1 MKKNLVPAIV
11 ALAFAPFFAISAFA
25 ETAPEAVPAVDD
37 SAAAKT
43 STPAGWTDDF
53 NAAKKRAADEGK
65 DLFVLF
71 TGSDWCGWCIRL
83 KDEVFSKA
91 GFIEKLSENFIPVF
105 IDVPNDQS
113 LLSELAKKQN
123 RPLAD
128 RYKIQ
133 GFPTVLLMDC
143 DGIAFAQTGYLA
155 GGAKKYLENVAKISA
170 EGKAS
175 AGYAAKKALADLPQG
190 PDRVKKLDEA
200 LASLPVEAQLEN
212 IDFIEEILAA
222 DPDGKLGYRAKYP
235 FFTVV
240 MPLADELNNA
250 LFEFSRE
257 AQKIIE
263 ESGEK
268 MTEQSARAAFKK
280 VFDKHP
286 DVFPKLKEKALSAQ
300 ALFPRESVGR
310 KQVDQILTV
319 VDRIIEHAT
328 SDNKK

>member
-1 MKKNLVPAIV
+1 MKKNLVPALI
-11 ALAFAPFFAISAFA
+11 ALAFAPFFTNSALA
-25 ETAPEAVPAVDD
+25 EEATPVAENPVAVPAK
-37 SAAAKT
+37 KT

-53 NAAKKRAADEGK
+53 ASAKKRAADEGK

-83 KDEVFSKA
+83 KDEVFAKP
-91 GFIEKLSENFIPVF
+91 GFIEKLSEKFVPVF
-105 IDVPNDQS
+105 IDIPNDQS
-113 LLSELAKKQN
+113 LLSDLAKKQN

-133 GFPTVLLMDC
+133 GFPTVLLMDT

-155 GGAKKYLENVAKISA
+155 GGEKKYLENVEKIAS

-200 LASLPVEAQLEN
+200 LAPLPVEAQLEN

-222 DPDGKLGYRAKYP
+222 DPDGSLGYRAKYP

-240 MPLADELNNA
+240 MPLGDELNQT
-250 LFEFSRE
+250 LREFSRE
-257 AQKIIE
+257 AQKLIE
-263 ESGEK
+263 AKGEK
-268 MTEQSARAAFKK
+268 LTAQTAHVAFKEVFEKNPDTFPKIREKALAARSLFPPKSIGTAQLDQIIALVDNIIARAADEKK
-280 VFDKHP
+280 
-286 DVFPKLKEKALSAQ
+286 
-300 ALFPRESVGR
+300 
-310 KQVDQILTV
+310 
-319 VDRIIEHAT
+319 
-328 SDNKK
+328 